1 MAQGHFHEI
10 LFEELKEAFEVKN
23 EAALKR
29 FVLLLADHV
38 VSIREMKE
46 ELVKLGSRVEALS
59 SRIDALAEAMK
70 MGFEHVDKR
79 FEDMN
84 KRFDDINK
92 RFNLLVWIVGIFIG
106 LPTWVMV
113 FLKLLGR

>member
-1 MAQGHFHEI
+1 MAQEHFHEI

-38 VSIREMKE
+38 VSIKEMKE
-46 ELVKLGSRVEALS
+46 ELVKLGSRVETLS

-79 FEDMN
+79 FED
-84 KRFDDINK
+84 INR

>member
-1 MAQGHFHEI
+1 M
-10 LFEELKEAFEVKN
+10 LP
-23 EAALKR
+23 
-29 FVLLLADHV
+29 ADHEV
-38 VSIREMKE
+38 LIKE
-46 ELVKLGSRVEALS
+46 IKGELVKLRSRVETLS

-70 MGFEHVDKR
+70 LGFEHVDKR

-84 KRFDDINK
+84 R

-113 FLKLLGR
+113 FLKLLGH